1 MKYNR
6 QVKIDT
12 RCPKSIFLI
21 LKSSITLYNSVFP
34 SFYRNISSENVVSE
48 EGLNNNIL
56 KN

>member
-34 SFYRNISSENVVSE
+34 SFYRNNSSENVVSE
-48 EGLNNNIL
+48 EGLNKNIF
-56 KN
+56 